1 MVKINL
7 KLDKGSWLKK
17 HPKNDK
23 ENFFYCSQC
32 LFTWLALNVLGG
44 VFCLSELCSVSR
56 EWQCIHSD
64 RQVEAETTEEI
75 ETQLDTQSCMR
86 RSTLAR
92 ARWTCTHSQTVHT
105 TRKWHRQSVTQ
116 MLLMSTYS
124 HLREVEPLSWCRAVL
139 NFKGLL
145 RNSNQ
150 NSHAGMGPHTH
161 SHEKV
166 TLLPCPRGASQLPSA
181 YLLYCGGLL
190 KMFQSN
196 GHLKVNQKCSV
207 TAMFVW
213 SYVTYCHFPQ
223 TNFHLNIWRKVR
235 WHLWSLTQKTQ
246 RCFNTS
252 IF

>member
-1 MVKINL
+1 
-7 KLDKGSWLKK
+7 
-17 HPKNDK
+17 
-23 ENFFYCSQC
+23 
-32 LFTWLALNVLGG
+32 
-44 VFCLSELCSVSR
+44 
-56 EWQCIHSD
+56 
-64 RQVEAETTEEI
+64 
-75 ETQLDTQSCMR
+75 MR

-92 ARWTCTHSQTVHT
+92 ARWLCTHSQTAHT

-124 HLREVEPLSWCRAVL
+124 HPHEVEPLSWCRAVL
-139 NFKGLL
+139 NFKGHL

-150 NSHAGMGPHTH
+150 NSHTGMDPHTH

-166 TLLPCPRGASQLPSA
+166 ALLPCPRGASQLPSA

-213 SYVTYCHFPQ
+213 SYVTYCLFPQ
-223 TNFHLNIWRKVR
+223 TNLHLNIWREVR
-235 WHLWSLTQKTQ
+235 WHLWSLEQKTQ

-252 IF
+252 IFYNCTYSMCWNDELKYHPSIEQIRLLCSIKMPLNKTMTPWLCQKFGPS